1 MKKITKSLG
10 ALALVATMGMAQPSF
25 YAGGGLAFESLP
37 DAAGTDNGMGIVL
50 RGGATL
56 DSVLKNFGVE
66 AELTKSVA
74 DPKLWGADM
83 NVLTLASYAVYN
95 IKIKRFYVKPRFGI
109 ILPNLG
115 DDTNSRDLGFSSGIG
130 GGFAL
135 TKKMNVY
142 VDYTILGESVS
153 NWGAGVEYKF

>member
-37 DAAGTDNGMGIVL
+37 DGADNGVGIVL

-56 DSVLKNFGVE
+56 DSILKNFGVE

-74 DPKLWGADM
+74 DPKMGTDL

-95 IKIKRFYVKPRFGI
+95 IKIKRFYVKPRFG
-109 ILPNLG
+109 
-115 DDTNSRDLGFSSGIG
+115 
-130 GGFAL
+130 
-135 TKKMNVY
+135 
-142 VDYTILGESVS
+142 
-153 NWGAGVEYKF
+153 